1 MPIYY
6 FYPIIIA
13 LTIVTSFTDIKT
25 HLIKNKHLLFAI
37 TASLFVY
44 AYLFV
49 SGKLKPTPLLLLNP
63 LLALGIGFALYW
75 TKTWGAGDAK
85 LFTTYAILLP
95 ANRYS
100 HIFYFPCFSMFLNI
114 FLISTVF
121 ILLFTLNQILSHRK
135 TILKDVFSLKT
146 VKLFSFSLAIM
157 FSITW
162 VVWPLIHSI
171 NVSIPLTL
179 LCIIL
184 FLLYKIIFKLFSGIK
199 SNRALFI
206 LVCIAGVL
214 LRYFFQP
221 DSFRVQAILQYI
233 KSLLAFTVLF
243 IALEA
248 ILKSLKTE
256 QDKKTANNNKPSLI
270 SFAPFMGI
278 GALTA
283 NTHIIALTI
292 NIINSLKI

>member
-13 LTIVTSFTDIKT
+13 LTLITSFTDIKT
-25 HLIKNKHLLFAI
+25 HLIKNKHLLCAI

-44 AYLFV
+44 AYLFA
-49 SGKLKPTPLLLLNP
+49 SGKVKPTPILLLNP
-63 LLALGIGFALYW
+63 LLALGIGFSLYW
-75 TKTWGAGDAK
+75 TKAWGAGDAK

-121 ILLFTLNQILSHRK
+121 ILFFTLNQILSHRK

-146 VKLFSFSLAIM
+146 VRLFSHSLAIM

-162 VVWPLIHSI
+162 MVWPLLHSK
-171 NVSIPLTL
+171 NVSIPPSLML
-179 LCIIL
+179 LIL
-184 FLLYKIIFKLFSGIK
+184 FLLYKIIFKLISGIK

-214 LRYFFQP
+214 LRFFFQP
-221 DSFRVQAILQYI
+221 DSFQVFAILQYI

-248 ILKSLKTE
+248 ILKSLKTD
-256 QDKKTANNNKPSLI
+256 QDKKTADNGKPSLI

-283 NTHIIALTI
+283 NTQIIALAI
-292 NIINSLKI
+292 NFMNSLKL